1 MLASQA
7 SSCSSSSTNTPEKR
21 KSSALKELLD
31 QAKLIRDA
39 MTVMSDEYQA
49 DLKEALAGVSR
60 DYISCLKEP
69 VRVQD
74 ITD

>member
-21 KSSALKELLD
+21 SSALKELLD